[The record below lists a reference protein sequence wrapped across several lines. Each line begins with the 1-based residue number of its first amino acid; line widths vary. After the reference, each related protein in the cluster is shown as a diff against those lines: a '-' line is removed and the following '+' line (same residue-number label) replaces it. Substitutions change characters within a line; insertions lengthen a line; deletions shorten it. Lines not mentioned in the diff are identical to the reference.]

1 MANNLTFAAG
11 FEDSFGTRLS
21 PVTGCLTVLILP
33 FIVLFIEL
41 FMFMLIEVWV
51 TSNSFSLSSF
61 FLLQQPKQMKYHIP
75 CSGATYAIKPP

>member
-1 MANNLTFAAG
+1 M
-11 FEDSFGTRLS
+11 
-21 PVTGCLTVLILP
+21 TGCLTVLILP

-61 FLLQQPKQMKYHIP
+61 FLLQQP
-75 CSGATYAIKPP
+75 

>member
-1 MANNLTFAAG
+1 M
-11 FEDSFGTRLS
+11 
-21 PVTGCLTVLILP
+21 TGCLTVLILP

-61 FLLQQPKQMKYHIP
+61 FLLQQPKQMKYHKP
-75 CSGATYAIKPP
+75 CSRATYAIKPP